1 MEFQLISVRDQKGE
15 AFAPP
20 KAHKTI
26 GEAERFLQHLVN
38 TKSDGNFLNLYPE
51 DFDMYHLGSF
61 DDQTGKMNLFDSPR
75 HLTKVIN
82 FKKTQ

>member
-1 MEFQLISVRDQKGE
+1 MEMQLISLRDSKGE
-15 AFAPP
+15 AFTAP

-38 TKSDGNFLNLYPE
+38 NPAEGNFLHLYPE

-61 DDQTGKMNLFDSPR
+61 DDQTGKMKLFDSPR
-75 HLTKVIN
+75 HLTKAIS
-82 FKKTQ
+82 FRKP